1 MIGDID
7 STMPVGMTHLLERN
21 HEIYQQH
28 GGVVTGVRYDTL
40 EEMSLDTFLKDVVPT
55 IKDRKEKLCLIKDS
69 VRQNIYR
76 ILDDNVAIFHY
87 TNIEDVF
94 LDAFMERLAN
104 EQPLAVTL
112 NLTYPLIYYATG
124 RDGDKRICV
133 SIPEKQ
139 FTYHTVRNG
148 VSPFVAWHPPL
159 WLYMRM
165 TAANVPTDVKIG
177 VVLDR
182 TDDAKDTTVY
192 HLPLPNCGSSFG
204 ICFGS
209 THLTN
214 PGGGALTEA
223 AAIELTYQRLFN
235 SEFNHDLT
243 SNSEEDEYDRLCNTL
258 PTAAEFRAELDHH
271 SGGATR
277 YAVRVKYAF
286 SDRANLYK
294 YHYRG
299 SVRGEDFLKRI

>member
-1 MIGDID
+1 MIGEID
-7 STMPVGMTHLLERN
+7 STMPIGITHLLERN

-40 EEMSLDTFLKDVVPT
+40 EEMSLDMFLKDVVPT
-55 IKDRKEKLCLIKDS
+55 LKDRKEKLCIIKDS

-104 EQPLAVTL
+104 EQPLSVTL

-124 RDGDKRICV
+124 REGDKRICV
-133 SIPEKQ
+133 QIPEKQ
-139 FTYHTVRNG
+139 FTYHTMRNS
-148 VSPFVAWHPPL
+148 VHPFVAWHPPL
-159 WLYMRM
+159 WLYLRM
-165 TAANVPTDVKIG
+165 TAANVPTNVKVG

-182 TDDAKDTTVY
+182 ADDAKDTTVY
-192 HLPLPNCGSSFG
+192 HLPLPNCSTSFG

-214 PGGGALTEA
+214 PSGAALTEA

-243 SNSEEDEYDRLCNTL
+243 VGSEESEYERLCGSL
-258 PTAAEFRAELDHH
+258 PTNADFRKELDSH
-271 SGGATR
+271 SSGSAR
-277 YAVRVKYAF
+277 YAVYVKYAF
-286 SDRANLYK
+286 ADKANLYK
-294 YHYRG
+294 FHYIG
-299 SVRGEDFLKRI
+299 ACRGEDFLSRI